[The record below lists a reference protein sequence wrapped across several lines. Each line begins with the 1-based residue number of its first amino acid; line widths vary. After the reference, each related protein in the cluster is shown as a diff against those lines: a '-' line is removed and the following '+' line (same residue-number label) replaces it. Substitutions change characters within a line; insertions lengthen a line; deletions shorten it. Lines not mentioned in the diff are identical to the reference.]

1 MIHRHLYAR
10 RYVAIAYDVV
20 VAVCAWLFCFWLGY
34 GFALPESAQSVM
46 LQSLPLVVGS
56 QLACFAWFKLHRG
69 IWRYASV
76 HDFRQIALAVGCGTV
91 LVTVILFFYSRAY
104 LVPRSALILDP
115 LILVLLMAGG
125 RITYRWWK
133 ENLPYSSETAPS
145 RPVLILGAGE
155 GAFRLIQQL
164 HRTPTWSVV
173 GLLDDDTSKI
183 GRNIAGLPILGR
195 WRDVAKIAGAT
206 GAKHALLAIHK
217 ADHTVRRRAFD
228 LCRACGV
235 KLLVVPDIDD
245 LISERVRVSTI
256 RDVDVDDLL
265 GRDPVQ
271 LDITGLNQLL
281 AGRNVLVT
289 GAGGSIGSEL
299 CRQIAR
305 FRPASIVLFESSEFA
320 LYRIYE
326 ELQRDF
332 PELQAHA
339 VIGDVKDAGRLRHTF
354 AHYPIEMVF
363 HAAAYKHVPMMETLN
378 AWQAIQNNTLGTLR
392 LMEVIADHPVERLV
406 FVSTDKAVN
415 PTSVMGA
422 SKRLAEI
429 LLRQW
434 HRKSGTRI
442 IIVRFGNVLG
452 STGSVVPKFKEQIA
466 RGGPITITHPEI
478 TRYFMSVSEASQLML
493 QAALMGQGGEIF
505 VLDMGEPV
513 RILDLAQD
521 LVRLSGLAEHS
532 IPIEFT
538 GLRPGE
544 KLYEELLSDDE
555 ATLSTPHPK
564 LRVARPVDS
573 QSGAWEALVR
583 KWIEES
589 VDPSDDEVRAGLARF
604 VPEYQPFEGSG
615 SNVIPLRDATLGR
628 DSRLSA
634 GS

>member
-1 MIHRHLYAR
+1 
-10 RYVAIAYDVV
+10 
-20 VAVCAWLFCFWLGY
+20 
-34 GFALPESAQSVM
+34 
-46 LQSLPLVVGS
+46 
-56 QLACFAWFKLHRG
+56 
-69 IWRYASV
+69 
-76 HDFRQIALAVGCGTV
+76 
-91 LVTVILFFYSRAY
+91 
-104 LVPRSALILDP
+104 
-115 LILVLLMAGG
+115 
-125 RITYRWWK
+125 
-133 ENLPYSSETAPS
+133 
-145 RPVLILGAGE
+145 
-155 GAFRLIQQL
+155 
-164 HRTPTWSVV
+164 
-173 GLLDDDTSKI
+173 
-183 GRNIAGLPILGR
+183 
-195 WRDVAKIAGAT
+195 
-206 GAKHALLAIHK
+206 
-217 ADHTVRRRAFD
+217 
-228 LCRACGV
+228 
-235 KLLVVPDIDD
+235 
-245 LISERVRVSTI
+245 
-256 RDVDVDDLL
+256 
-265 GRDPVQ
+265 
-271 LDITGLNQLL
+271 
-281 AGRNVLVT
+281 
-289 GAGGSIGSEL
+289 
-299 CRQIAR
+299 
-305 FRPASIVLFESSEFA
+305 
-320 LYRIYE
+320 
-326 ELQRDF
+326 
-332 PELQAHA
+332 
-339 VIGDVKDAGRLRHTF
+339 
-354 AHYPIEMVF
+354 
-363 HAAAYKHVPMMETLN
+363 VPMMETLN

-422 SKRLAEI
+422 SKRLAEM

>member
-1 MIHRHLYAR
+1 
-10 RYVAIAYDVV
+10 
-20 VAVCAWLFCFWLGY
+20 
-34 GFALPESAQSVM
+34 
-46 LQSLPLVVGS
+46 
-56 QLACFAWFKLHRG
+56 
-69 IWRYASV
+69 
-76 HDFRQIALAVGCGTV
+76 
-91 LVTVILFFYSRAY
+91 
-104 LVPRSALILDP
+104 
-115 LILVLLMAGG
+115 
-125 RITYRWWK
+125 
-133 ENLPYSSETAPS
+133 
-145 RPVLILGAGE
+145 
-155 GAFRLIQQL
+155 
-164 HRTPTWSVV
+164 
-173 GLLDDDTSKI
+173 
-183 GRNIAGLPILGR
+183 
-195 WRDVAKIAGAT
+195 AGAT

-271 LDITGLNQLL
+271 LDFTGLNQLL

-305 FRPASIVLFESSEFA
+305 FRPAAMVLFEASEYA
-320 LYRIYE
+320 LYRIHE

-332 PELQAHA
+332 PDLQIHP
-339 VIGDVKDAGRLRHTF
+339 VIGDVKDSSRLRHTF
-354 AHYPIEMVF
+354 AHHPIDMVF

-378 AWQAIQNNTLGTLR
+378 AWQAILNNTLGTLR
-392 LMEVIADHPVERLV
+392 LMEVIAEYPVDRLV

-422 SKRLAEI
+422 SKRLAEM

-434 HRKSGTRI
+434 HRKIGTRI

-505 VLDMGEPV
+505 VLDMGKPV

-555 ATLSTPHPK
+555 ATLSTPHAK
-564 LRVARPVDS
+564 LRVARPADS

-583 KWIEES
+583 KWLEES
-589 VDPSDDEVRAGLARF
+589 ANLGDDEVRAGLARF
-604 VPEYQPFEGSG
+604 VPEYQPFQGSG
-615 SNVIPLRDATLGR
+615 SNVIPLRDPALGR
-628 DSRLSA
+628 DGRVSA
-634 GS
+634 NT